1 MSWLV
6 TGGAGYIGLHV
17 VRALTARGHDVVVLD
32 DLSTGRAELVDVPLV
47 HGSVHDR
54 ELLERVLV
62 EHRVRGVVHMAAKK
76 QVAESVALPLHYYQE
91 NVTGLLTLLEA
102 MHARSVDVLV
112 FSSSAAV
119 YGMPD
124 VEQVTEDTPT
134 APLSPYGETKLIGEW
149 MTRAA
154 GTAHGLR
161 YALLRYFNVAGAAEP
176 ALTDVAVTN
185 LIPMVFERI
194 SSGRPPLLF
203 GGDHPTP
210 DGSCIRDFIHVAD
223 LAQAHVAALEHLDAG
238 GSDLLLNVGTGTG
251 ASVRQVLDV
260 IGRVT
265 GLSTEPEVLPRR
277 AGDAPRVV
285 AADAA
290 IQSTLG
296 WRAEHDLHDMVA
308 SAWLGWRGRVG
319 R

>member
-17 VRALTARGHDVVVLD
+17 VRALTARGHEVVVLD
-32 DLSTGRAELVDVPLV
+32 DLSTGRDHLVDVPLV
-47 HGSVHDR
+47 RGSVHDR
-54 ELLERVLV
+54 DLLERVLV

-76 QVAESVALPLHYYQE
+76 QVAESVALPLHYYRE

-102 MHARSVDVLV
+102 MRAREVDLLV

-124 VEQVTEDTPT
+124 VDQVTEETPT
-134 APLSPYGETKLIGEW
+134 VPLSPYGETKLIGEW

-154 GTAHGLR
+154 ANAHGLR

-185 LIPMVFERI
+185 LIPMVFERL
-194 SSGRPPLLF
+194 SSGRAPLLF

-238 GSDLLLNVGTGTG
+238 GPDLLLNVGTGTG
-251 ASVRQVLDV
+251 ASVREVLDV
-260 IGRVT
+260 IGSVT
-265 GLSTEPEVLPRR
+265 GLPTEPEVLPRR

-285 AADAA
+285 ASDATIRA
-290 IQSTLG
+290 ALG
-296 WRAEHDLHDMVA
+296 WRAERDLREMVS
-308 SAWLGWRGRVG
+308 SAWLGWRGRPA
-319 R
+319 